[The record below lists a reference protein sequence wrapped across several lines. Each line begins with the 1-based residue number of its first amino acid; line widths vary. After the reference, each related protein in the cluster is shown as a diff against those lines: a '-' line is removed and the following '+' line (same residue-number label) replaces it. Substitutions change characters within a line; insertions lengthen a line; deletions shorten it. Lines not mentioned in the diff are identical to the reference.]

1 MTLAELERNLNRAQ
15 KLVHTQS
22 GEALNLA
29 FCARDLVRSFER
41 PKLEA
46 KALSICAL
54 ATFNFG
60 NLEDALAY
68 LTELTQLAEHH
79 DIGEYE
85 GRTYNLYAQTQYTL
99 GAYHLSRDNWN
110 RCLTLPDSAIDLET
124 RVQAHIGLGQL
135 YYAHEHFQTALAHHR
150 KAEDLAAGSED
161 YHLQGAILINI
172 GADLIACKLLD
183 EAFTVLKGA
192 LPLVRADQSYRNE
205 AEIYMHIGRIQLLRG
220 ELDRAN
226 MSLMVA
232 LKINRLH
239 IHQWSE
245 ASTLLTLGECHI
257 AKAEFSHAIEQLTIA
272 LSISTAL
279 GALHLQSSIHSVLAK
294 AFVALGDGESAEQH
308 QAAHLNLRQKVL
320 AERHESQLETMELN
334 LV

>member
-1 MTLAELERNLNRAQ
+1 MTLVELEHRLHRAQ

-22 GEALNLA
+22 GEALDLA
-29 FCARDLVRSFER
+29 FHARDFARSFAQ

-46 KALSICAL
+46 KALSICAI

-60 NLEDALAY
+60 NNEDALAY
-68 LTELTQLAEHH
+68 LKELSLLSEQH

-85 GRTYNLYAQTQYTL
+85 GKAYSLYAQTQYTL
-99 GAYHLSRDNWN
+99 GAYHLSRDSWN

-124 RVQAHIGLGQL
+124 RVQAHVGLGQL
-135 YYAHEHFQTALAHHR
+135 YYAHEHYQTALAHHR
-150 KAEDLAAGSED
+150 KAEDLAASSED

-172 GADLIACKLLD
+172 AADLIACKQLD

-205 AEIYMHIGRIQLLRG
+205 AEIYMHMGKIQLLRG
-220 ELDRAN
+220 EIEHAK

-245 ASTLLTLGECHI
+245 ANTLLTLGECHI
-257 AKAEFSHAIEQLTIA
+257 AKGDHTRAIEELSTA
-272 LSISTAL
+272 LMTATAL
-279 GALHLQSSIHSVLAK
+279 GARHLESSIYSILGLAYK
-294 AFVALGDGESAEQH
+294 ALGESALAEQY
-308 QAAHLNLRQKVL
+308 QNKHLSLRQQIL
-320 AERHESQLETMELN
+320 AERHETQLETMELS

>member
-1 MTLAELERNLNRAQ
+1 MTLVELERNLNRAQ

-29 FCARDLVRSFER
+29 FGARDYARSFNQ

-60 NLEDALAY
+60 NNEDALAY
-68 LTELTQLAEHH
+68 LAELDQLAQHH
-79 DIGEYE
+79 NIGEYE
-85 GRTYNLYAQTQYTL
+85 GKAYSLYAQAQYTL
-99 GAYHLSRDNWN
+99 GAYHLSRDSWN

-124 RVQAHIGLGQL
+124 RVQAHVGLGQL

-172 GADLIACKLLD
+172 AADLIACGQLD
-183 EAFTVLKGA
+183 EAYAVLKGA

-205 AEIYMHIGRIQLLRG
+205 AEIYMHMGRIQLLRG
-220 ELDRAN
+220 ELDRAK

-245 ASTLLTLGECHI
+245 ANTLLTLGECHI
-257 AKAEFSHAIEQLTIA
+257 AKGDFSHAVAELNSA
-272 LSISTAL
+272 LITATAL
-279 GALHLQSSIHSVLAK
+279 GALHLQSSIHSILAK
-294 AFVALGDGESAEQH
+294 AFTAIGEPASAEQH
-308 QAAHLNLRQKVL
+308 QASYLNLRQQIL
-320 AERHESQLETMELN
+320 AERHETQLETMELN

>member
-1 MTLAELERNLNRAQ
+1 MTLAELEHNLNRAQ
-15 KLVHTQS
+15 KFIHTQS

-29 FCARDLVRSFER
+29 FSARDLARGFAQ

-46 KALSICAL
+46 KALSICAI

-60 NLEDALAY
+60 NNDDTLAY
-68 LTELTQLAEHH
+68 LSELSTLAEQH

-85 GRTYNLYAQTQYTL
+85 GKAICLYAQTQYTL
-99 GAYHLSRDNWN
+99 GAYHLSRDSWN

-124 RVQAHIGLGQL
+124 RVQAHVGLGQL

-172 GADLIACKLLD
+172 AADLIACGQLD
-183 EAFTVLKGA
+183 EAYAVLKGA

-205 AEIYMHIGRIQLLRG
+205 AEIYMHMGRIQLLRG
-220 ELDRAN
+220 ELELAK

-245 ASTLLTLGECHI
+245 ANTLLTLGECHI
-257 AKAEFSHAIEQLTIA
+257 AKGDYSHAIEELTTA
-272 LSISTAL
+272 LTTATAL
-279 GALHLQSSIHSVLAK
+279 GARHLQSSIHLILAQ
-294 AFVALGDGESAEQH
+294 ACAAIGEPALAEQH
-308 QAAHLNLRQKVL
+308 QTAYLNLRQQIL
-320 AERHESQLETMELN
+320 AERHETQLETMELN

>member
-1 MTLAELERNLNRAQ
+1 MTLVELERSLNRAQ

-29 FCARDLVRSFER
+29 FNAREIARSYAV
-41 PKLEA
+41 PQLEA
-46 KALSICAL
+46 KAISICAM

-60 NLEDALAY
+60 NNEDTLNYLE
-68 LTELTQLAEHH
+68 EIKQLGAQH
-79 DIGEYE
+79 DIGQYE
-85 GRTYNLYAQTQYTL
+85 GASLNLYARTQYTL
-99 GAYHLSRDNWN
+99 GDYHLSRDSWN
-110 RCLTLPDSAIDLET
+110 RCLTLPDCAIDLET
-124 RVQAHIGLGQL
+124 RVQAHVGLGQL

-172 GADLIACKLLD
+172 ATDLIACEQLD
-183 EAFTVLKGA
+183 EALSVLKGA

-205 AEIYMHIGRIQLLRG
+205 AEIYMLIGRIQLLRG
-220 ELDRAN
+220 DLDRAR

-245 ASTLLTLGECHI
+245 ANTLLTLGECHL
-257 AKAEFSHAIEQLTIA
+257 AKGEFSHAIEELSSGLIIA
-272 LSISTAL
+272 TAL
-279 GALHLQSSIHSVLAK
+279 GAVHLQSSIHQTLAK
-294 AFVALGDGESAEQH
+294 VYTAIAEPDLAQQH
-308 QAAHLNLRQKVL
+308 QAQYTLLRNTIL
-320 AERHESQLETMELN
+320 SERHETQLETMELA
-334 LV
+334 LF

>member
-1 MTLAELERNLNRAQ
+1 MTLVELERNLNRAQ

-29 FCARDLVRSFER
+29 FSARDFARSVDQ

-46 KALSICAL
+46 KALCICAL

-60 NLEDALAY
+60 NNEDTLAY
-68 LTELTQLAEHH
+68 LAELTQLAELYN
-79 DIGEYE
+79 IGEYE
-85 GRTYNLYAQTQYTL
+85 GRTYSLYAQTQYTL
-99 GAYHLSRDNWN
+99 SAYHLSRDSWN

-135 YYAHEHFQTALAHHR
+135 YYAHEHFQSALAHHR

-172 GADLIACKLLD
+172 GADLIACEQLD

-220 ELDRAN
+220 ELDRSK

-245 ASTLLTLGECHI
+245 ANTLLTLGECHI
-257 AKAEFSHAIEQLTIA
+257 AKGEYSHAIEELTMALTIA
-272 LSISTAL
+272 TAL
-279 GALHLQSSIHSVLAK
+279 GALHLQSSIHSILAK
-294 AFVALGDGESAEQH
+294 AFLAMGEADSAEQH
-308 QAAHLNLRQKVL
+308 QAAHLNLRQLIL

>member
-1 MTLAELERNLNRAQ
+1 MTLVELERNLNRAQ

-29 FCARDLVRSFER
+29 FSARDLARNFDQ

-60 NLEDALAY
+60 NNEDT
-68 LTELTQLAEHH
+68 LTYLAELSQL
-79 DIGEYE
+79 GEQQDLGAYE
-85 GRTYNLYAQTQYTL
+85 GKALSLYAQVQYTL
-99 GAYHLSRDNWN
+99 GAYHLSRDSWN

-124 RVQAHIGLGQL
+124 RVQAHVGLGQL

-172 GADLIACKLLD
+172 AADLIACAQLD
-183 EAFTVLKGA
+183 EAYAELKGA

-205 AEIYMHIGRIQLLRG
+205 AEIYMHMGRIQLLRG
-220 ELDRAN
+220 ELDRAK

-245 ASTLLTLGECHI
+245 ANTLLTLGECHI
-257 AKAEFSHAIEQLTIA
+257 AKGEYSHAIEELTMALTIA
-272 LSISTAL
+272 TAL
-279 GALHLQSSIHSVLAK
+279 GARHLQSSIHSILTQAFLA
-294 AFVALGDGESAEQH
+294 VGEPELAEQQ
-308 QAAHLNLRQKVL
+308 QAAHLNLRQQIL
-320 AERHESQLETMELN
+320 AARHESQLETMELN